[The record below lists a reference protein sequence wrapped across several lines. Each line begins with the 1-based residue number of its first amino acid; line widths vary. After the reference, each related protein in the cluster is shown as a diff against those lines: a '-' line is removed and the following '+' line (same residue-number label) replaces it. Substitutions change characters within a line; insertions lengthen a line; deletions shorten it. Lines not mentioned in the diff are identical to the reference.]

1 MFATITPTR
10 GDRPKFLEFC
20 KFQLGR
26 MNTRPD
32 ASYFIDYKPKSSAV
46 DLIPRIKAGIL
57 KAKLDGFQ
65 YVMIFEDDD
74 FFPKDYFDGVE
85 ELFNSGVEFIG
96 SRNTTYYNLKNRTY
110 QEWEHARHSSLFLTG
125 FKIQALDDF
134 LWPNDTEPFLDI
146 SLWLHAVNTRKK
158 IAWRETKAI
167 GIKHGIGLCGGRG
180 HIQQNKYMDMNHEWL
195 KANVDSEAFDFYKSI
210 KF

>member
-26 MNTRPD
+26 MNTKPD

-46 DLIPRIKAGIL
+46 DLIPRIKKGIE

-74 FFPKDYFDGVE
+74 FYRKDYFDNIE
-85 ELFNSGVEFIG
+85 SLFKDIDFVG
-96 SRNTTYYNLKNRTY
+96 SQNTTYYNLRNRTY
-110 QEWEHARHSSLFLTG
+110 GEWHHPRHASLFLTG

-134 LWPNDTEPFLDI
+134 VWPEDNEPFLDI
-146 SLWLHAVNTRKK
+146 SLWLHAVNKRKT
-158 IAWRETKAI
+158 IHWRETKAI

-180 HIQQNKYMDMNHEWL
+180 HVQQNKYMDRELEWL
-195 KANVDSEAFDFYKSI
+195 KDHTDSESFDFYKSI